1 MTNARVLAYVL
12 LLGAVALVTQW
23 LLWLER
29 PGDRGDT
36 FVGPPRSD
44 YVALDYVLVARDKE
58 GAFAFSATGP
68 RAVRHPFL
76 GSFDLETPHLRF
88 HDGEGN
94 DWDGDSK
101 TGWVSKDGAVVKLAG
116 AVELRRAART
126 EPRTTPLT
134 IKSEHLTTY
143 TDRREVESDD
153 PVTIAEPGSILRGTG
168 MRAQLKQQHLELK
181 SSVSLRHDP
190 KTRAVAK

>member
-1 MTNARVLAYVL
+1 MSNARVLAYAA
-12 LLGAVALVTQW
+12 LLGVVALLTQW
-23 LLWLER
+23 LLWLDR

-44 YVALDYVLVARDKE
+44 YVATDYVLVARNPQ

-76 GSFDLETPHLRF
+76 GSFDLETPHLKFKDSER
-88 HDGEGN
+88 N

-116 AVELRRAART
+116 AVELRRKARPT
-126 EPRTTPLT
+126 PKVEPLV
-134 IKSEHLTTY
+134 IASEHLTTY
-143 TDRREVESDD
+143 TDRREVVTDD
-153 PVTIAEPGSILRGTG
+153 PVTITEPGSILRGTG
-168 MRAQLKQQHLELK
+168 MRAQLAQQHLELK
-181 SSVSLRHDP
+181 SSVSLRYDP
-190 KTRAVAK
+190 KIRAAAK

>member
-1 MTNARVLAYVL
+1 MAAR
-12 LLGAVALVTQW
+12 T
-23 LLWLER
+23 
-29 PGDRGDT
+29 
-36 FVGPPRSD
+36 
-44 YVALDYVLVARDKE
+44 
-58 GAFAFSATGP
+58 
-68 RAVRHPFL
+68 
-76 GSFDLETPHLRF
+76 
-88 HDGEGN
+88 
-94 DWDGDSK
+94 
-101 TGWVSKDGAVVKLAG
+101 
-116 AVELRRAART
+116 RT

-134 IKSEHLTTY
+134 ITSEHLTTY

>member
-1 MTNARVLAYVL
+1 MNNSRVLAYAV

-23 LLWLER
+23 LLWLDR
-29 PGDRGDT
+29 PGERGDT

-44 YVALDYVLVARDKE
+44 YVALDFVLVARDKE
-58 GAFAFSATGP
+58 GGFAFSATGP

-76 GSFDLETPHLRF
+76 GSFDLEAPRLRF

-116 AVELRRAART
+116 AVELRRAARK
-126 EPRTTPLT
+126 EPPTAPLT
-134 IKSEHLTTY
+134 IASEHLTTY
-143 TDRREVESDD
+143 TDRREVETDD

-190 KTRAVAK
+190 KTRAAK